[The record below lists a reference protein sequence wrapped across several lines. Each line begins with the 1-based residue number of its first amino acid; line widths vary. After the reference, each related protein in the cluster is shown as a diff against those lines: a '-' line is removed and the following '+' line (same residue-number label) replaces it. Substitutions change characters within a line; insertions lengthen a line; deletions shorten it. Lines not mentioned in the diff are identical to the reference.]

1 LPNSIKVAVTLLLHG
16 IGKAGDNVAPGSTGN
31 LTPQTPQRNVTL
43 QFINSQS
50 SVVAQATGLISYNN
64 TTGDFRGVIDAGTSL
79 PSGTY
84 QVKIKSPNY
93 LTSQIGSFFTLTQGQ
108 TTTFPTTSLVVGDS
122 NNDNLLN
129 ILDYNILLDCY
140 SVFEPAKNCDA
151 TKQKT
156 ADLNDDGKVN
166 TADTTLWQ
174 REISVQSGI

>member
-1 LPNSIKVAVTLLLHG
+1 MKLNVTLLLHG
-16 IGKAGDNVAPGSTGN
+16 IGKAGDNVTPGSTGN
-31 LTPQTPQRNVTL
+31 LTPLTPQRHITL
-43 QFINSQS
+43 QLVNEQNT
-50 SVVAQATGLISYNN
+50 VVAQPSGLILYNS
-64 TTGDFRGVIDAGTSL
+64 TTGDFRGVIDAGTTV
-79 PSGTY
+79 PTGTY
-84 QVKIKSPNY
+84 QVKVKTPNY
-93 LTSQIGSFFTLTQGQ
+93 LSAQIGSFFNLSQGQ
-108 TTTFPTTSLVVGDS
+108 TATLPSKSLVVGDS
-122 NNDNLLN
+122 NNDNQLN